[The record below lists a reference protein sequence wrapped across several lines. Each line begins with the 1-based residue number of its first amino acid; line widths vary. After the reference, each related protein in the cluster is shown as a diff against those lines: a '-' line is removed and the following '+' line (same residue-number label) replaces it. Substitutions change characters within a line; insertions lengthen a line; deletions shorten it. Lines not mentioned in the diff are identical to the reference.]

1 MAFLLLHLVAC
12 PSITPAYLPP
22 TISEET
28 TSADC
33 VKSIWSFNKLWKAV
47 CFKNSIKFSWLEEFL
62 RYKLKIAKE
71 TFSENS
77 SGSNLPSFKIQKST
91 LDNKMNIIDLI
102 ILSGLENSKSEVRR
116 LINGNAIK
124 IDNEIVKDQNFQIN
138 QGLLKNNFIK
148 LSIGKKRHLKIEI
161 N

>member
-1 MAFLLLHLVAC
+1 
-12 PSITPAYLPP
+12 
-22 TISEET
+22 
-28 TSADC
+28 
-33 VKSIWSFNKLWKAV
+33 
-47 CFKNSIKFSWLEEFL
+47 
-62 RYKLKIAKE
+62 
-71 TFSENS
+71 
-77 SGSNLPSFKIQKST
+77 
-91 LDNKMNIIDLI
+91 MNIIDLI

>member
-1 MAFLLLHLVAC
+1 M
-12 PSITPAYLPP
+12 
-22 TISEET
+22 
-28 TSADC
+28 
-33 VKSIWSFNKLWKAV
+33 
-47 CFKNSIKFSWLEEFL
+47 
-62 RYKLKIAKE
+62 
-71 TFSENS
+71 
-77 SGSNLPSFKIQKST
+77 
-91 LDNKMNIIDLI
+91 
-102 ILSGLENSKSEVRR
+102 RR